1 MEHCELNF
9 NKDFPYFLFQDMIY
23 MIRVKRSKRNQS
35 KISRVKFDNFD
46 IVEMEN
52 SRLIF
57 LTKMFY
63 RQFCFWKYEGK
74 DIFFFSYKCINEEKY
89 D

>member
-63 RQFCFWKYEGK
+63 RQFCLEIRGK
-74 DIFFFSYKCINEEKY
+74 RYFFFSYKCINEEKY